1 MTVEPDTMSPAPI
14 LEDADDFD
22 VFDLL
27 EGMATTSDAAEEIDG
42 EDDVEKVAGLSS
54 VNNEIPNNSDY
65 GASFSQSHSP
75 STPQVVHGAS
85 DHAGTGPG
93 WGKSEICTT
102 STQHS
107 YSKSGNLCNATNET
121 KTSSGTFFSSCKEKA
136 KEACASVWSNFFSTG
151 TCTTPQKQGED
162 EEFEH
167 RSRKNRIAGKKAA
180 GSSSSSTR
188 SENNSEAP
196 KKKKPTFK
204 VWKTKVLLDTE
215 NNNADKTRNPNPRI
229 TDNNID
235 ALRSLESKLLPASY
249 SFEIEK
255 ILKKIAKHNYKHIGL
270 QMPDGLIAWAPAI
283 GQILRRF
290 TKVVAQT
297 VDEDGNVLVGQE
309 DLDEKADSDEED
321 EKELIVSI
329 LGDVNFGACC
339 VDDLTAQSLGVE
351 FLVHFGHSC
360 LIPTKQ
366 TSVKTMYVHV
376 EVSVNIDH
384 FVNTVEKNFFAPTML
399 YGNVEDVEDDSTVVC
414 KLPQQQLDRHSSE
427 QDFSSTLST
436 ISSMQDSRYPIIKAG
451 DELVSTAAAAATPG
465 CSAVAPEEEQDLSNP
480 YLDGGEDDDIDSHD
494 DHEGSP
500 HSDANSQ
507 ISTKASSDCNLTSS
521 PEPTPTKGGGSHS
534 DSEHCQRRGTMT
546 SRTRSSTSQNSGN
559 QREKILFPNPFNRSR
574 LNKRVAI
581 LGTVQFATVIDKA
594 KKELQRRIRNTIQ
607 NETKTTSDKNSSCTN
622 SSSSH
627 TIPLYALE
635 LFTQTQTKP
644 LGKAEVLGCTA
655 PSLLGVDEV
664 IFVCDGR
671 FHLEAVMLRNPQA
684 NFYLYNPYSKELT
697 VEKYNYEEML
707 VQRKQAVNSV
717 KTMVREGVFDRN
729 LYGKAEQGQAEAREN
744 KLPLVSPDAGA
755 TCGIIL
761 GTLGRQGS
769 VAILERL
776 LDVFRK
782 WNKVRER
789 DNSGTENHHSPKPQK
804 IHHVVFLL
812 SEISPQVLH
821 EYEEEVDFWVQIACP
836 RLSLDWGS
844 AFKKPCLTTYECY
857 LVFFDEQK
865 EELEQNNK
873 GDKQDF
879 PQNIFT
885 DIEKRQFEAALGLK
899 QKHISQWNVNSSC
912 CGGGSGGS
920 SGCGSGGCG
929 EIREG
934 EDVEPSCNKEDITSI
949 HDSNQ
954 SVVIDA
960 GKNKQ
965 SAARI
970 KNDANISLS
979 RYWPEV
985 DYYANAG
992 GPWANYSTAGSQDVK
1007 FSHL

>member
-1 MTVEPDTMSPAPI
+1 MTVEPDTMPPAPV
-14 LEDADDFD
+14 EDADDFD

-27 EGMATTSDAAEEIDG
+27 EGMATTSDAAAESDG
-42 EDDVEKVAGLSS
+42 EHDVEKVARLSS

-75 STPQVVHGAS
+75 STPQVVDGAS
-85 DHAGTGPG
+85 DAGTGPG
-93 WGKSEICTT
+93 LGRSEICST
-102 STQHS
+102 STKH
-107 YSKSGNLCNATNET
+107 SKSENFHKATEANA
-121 KTSSGTFFSSCKEKA
+121 SSGTFFSSCKEKA

-151 TCTTPQKQGED
+151 TCTTSQKQD
-162 EEFEH
+162 ENGEFEH

-180 GSSSSSTR
+180 GCSSSSTFR
-188 SENNSEAP
+188 SENNIETP
-196 KKKKPTFK
+196 KKPTFK

-229 TDNNID
+229 TDNNLD

-290 TKVVAQT
+290 TKVVSQT
-297 VDEDGNVLVGQE
+297 VDEDGNVLVDEG
-309 DLDEKADSDEED
+309 LDEKADSDEEG
-321 EKELIVSI
+321 EKNQRELIVSI

-399 YGNVEDVEDDSTVVC
+399 YGVAEDVDDDSTVVC
-414 KLPQQQLDRHSSE
+414 KPPQQQLDRHSSE

-436 ISSMQDSRYPIIKAG
+436 ISSMQDSRYPILKAG
-451 DELVSTAAAAATPG
+451 DELVLTAAAATSPG
-465 CSAVAPEEEQDLSNP
+465 AAVVPEEEHDLSNP
-480 YLDGGEDDDIDSHD
+480 YLDGGEDDDSHD
-494 DHEGSP
+494 DHDGHGSP

-521 PEPTPTKGGGSHS
+521 PEPTPIKGGSHS
-534 DSEHCQRRGTMT
+534 DSEHCHRRGTMT
-546 SRTRSSTSQNSGN
+546 SRTRSSTTSQNSED

-607 NETKTTSDKNSSCTN
+607 NERTTTSDNSSTN
-622 SSSSH
+622 SSSH
-627 TIPLYALE
+627 TIPLYQLE

-717 KTMVREGVFDRN
+717 KTMVRDEVFDRN
-729 LYGKAEQGQAEAREN
+729 LYGKAGQGQADEAQEEN
-744 KLPLVSPDAGA
+744 KLPLVSPEAGA

-782 WNKVRER
+782 WNKARDSSGRE
-789 DNSGTENHHSPKPQK
+789 DHKNSPKPEK

-844 AFKKPCLTTYECY
+844 AFEKPCLTTYECY

-865 EELEQNNK
+865 EELEHHRNE

-912 CGGGSGGS
+912 CGGGSGGG

-934 EDVEPSCNKEDITSI
+934 EDVEPSCNKEDIFTSI

-954 SVVIDA
+954 PVYIDA
-960 GKNKQ
+960 GNNQ
-965 SAARI
+965 SAAEP
-970 KNDANISLS
+970 KDDANSLS